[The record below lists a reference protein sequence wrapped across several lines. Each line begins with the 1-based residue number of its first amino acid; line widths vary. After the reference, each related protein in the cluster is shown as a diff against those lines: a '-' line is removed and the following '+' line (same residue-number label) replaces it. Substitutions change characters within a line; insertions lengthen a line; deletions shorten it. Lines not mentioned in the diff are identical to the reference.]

1 MDLSAVGIE
10 TNFTVLDWFIVSVY
24 LIGIVAVGV
33 YIKRYISDVADFI
46 VAGRGLKVFLGIA
59 SMIGTELG
67 LVTVMYSAQKGFTGG
82 FAAFHIALA
91 SAIVALVVGLTGFI
105 VVPLRRMNVMTI
117 PEFYE
122 KRFGS
127 GVRILGGIILA
138 FSGILNMGM
147 FLKAGS
153 LFVMGITGMTS
164 DIHLKIIM
172 TSLLAMVL
180 LYTAMGGMVSV
191 VVSDYVQFILLSA
204 SLLLMC
210 FLSIKNL
217 GWHNI
222 VQTVS
227 TLKGQ
232 AGFDPFHSEGF
243 GVSYVIWMFFL
254 GLVNCAVWQTAVIRA
269 CSMETVHSVKRLY
282 VWSSVGFLIRNLL
295 PFFLGISAF
304 VYIAQHPSLKGVF
317 LPESSEADPQL
328 TLMAMPVFL
337 SQILPVGLLGFVMA
351 GMLAAFMSTH
361 DSYLLCWSSVLT
373 QDVVAPCFKRELSS
387 NTRLLLTRLFIVAI
401 GLFILVWGLWYDLGQ
416 DLWDY
421 MAISGAIYFTGAI
434 ALLVFGLYWK
444 RASKVGAYGALIC
457 GSFALF
463 GLAPVQKGLGFLLN
477 PIKLYFGI
485 TKEIS
490 VTELT
495 EKMVLVKQVLQGDQ
509 TALIYGNIGSEVIG
523 LITIGLS
530 LFAMIAGSLIFP
542 QRRVSSEV

>member
-1 MDLSAVGIE
+1 MDLNAVGIH
-10 TNFTVLDWFIVSVY
+10 TSFGILDWCIVSAY
-24 LIGIVAVGV
+24 LIGIVALGV

-46 VAGRGLKVFLGIA
+46 VAGRGLKIFLGIA
-59 SMIGTELG
+59 TMIGTELG

-91 SAIVALVVGLTGFI
+91 SAIVALAVGLTGFI

-122 KRFGS
+122 RRFGR

-138 FSGILNMGM
+138 LSGILNMGM

-153 LFVMGITGMTS
+153 LFVMGVTGMTS

-172 TSLLAMVL
+172 TTLLAMVL

-191 VVSDYVQFILLSA
+191 VVSDYVQFVLLSA

-210 FLSIKNL
+210 VLSIKSL

-227 TLKGQ
+227 ALKGQ

-243 GVSYVIWMFFL
+243 GLPYVIWMFFL

-269 CSMETVHSVKRLY
+269 CSMESVHTVKRLY
-282 VWSSVGFLIRNLL
+282 VWSSVGFLIRFLI
-295 PFFLGISAF
+295 PYFLGISAF
-304 VYIAQHPSLKGVF
+304 VYMAQQPALKAVF
-317 LPESSEADPQL
+317 LPEGAEADPQL
-328 TLMAMPVFL
+328 TLMAMPIFL
-337 SQILPVGLLGFVMA
+337 NRILPVGLLGFVMA

-373 QDVVAPCFKRELSS
+373 QDVVAPSFKNGLSS
-387 NTRLLLTRLFIVAI
+387 NTRLLLTRIFIVAI
-401 GLFILVWGLWYDLGQ
+401 GLFVLVWGLWYDLGQ

-444 RASKVGAYGALIC
+444 RASKAGAYLSLISGFGAIL
-457 GSFALF
+457 
-463 GLAPVQKGLGFLLN
+463 GLKPVQIALG
-477 PIKLYFGI
+477 IDVSSAI
-485 TKEIS
+485 
-490 VTELT
+490 V
-495 EKMVLVKQVLQGDQ
+495 
-509 TALIYGNIGSEVIG
+509 G
-523 LITIGLS
+523 LIVIALAVVLMIG
-530 LFAMIAGSLIFP
+530 GSLLLP
-542 QRRVSSEV
+542 SRNQPSGYVE